1 MIAIDVKNKDAV
13 AVAIKVIQYG
23 GVIIYPTDTIYGF
36 GTDAAN
42 DEAID
47 KLNNI
52 KGRSGPIS
60 VLAPDQETALSWSNI
75 SNDEHEL
82 IVSKLKRQTTVIYPV
97 KKGIVSHKIMGEDGS
112 LGVRI
117 PNNAFCYELS
127 KLSQNPITS
136 TSVNRHG
143 SPPINEPGN
152 ILEEIGAE
160 IDLFVDGGSLVGNK
174 GSSIYKLAHG
184 IMEKIRD

>member
-1 MIAIDVKNKDAV
+1 MIVIDVQNKDAV
-13 AVAIKVIQYG
+13 AVAFKVIQEG

-36 GTDAAN
+36 GADATN
-42 DEAID
+42 DKAID

-60 VLAPDQETALSWSNI
+60 VLAPDQETALIWSNI

-82 IVSKLKRQTTVIYPV
+82 IASKLKGQTTVIYPV
-97 KKGIVSHKIMGEDGS
+97 KKGIVSQKIMGEDGS

-117 PNNAFCYELS
+117 PNNAFCYELA

-136 TSVNRHG
+136 SSVNRHG
-143 SPPINEPGN
+143 SPPINEPEN
-152 ILEEIGAE
+152 ILKEIGAE
-160 IDLFVDGGSLVGNK
+160 IDLFVDGGSLAGNK

-184 IMEKIRD
+184 KMENVRG

>member
-1 MIAIDVKNKDAV
+1 
-13 AVAIKVIQYG
+13 
-23 GVIIYPTDTIYGF
+23 
-36 GTDAAN
+36 
-42 DEAID
+42 
-47 KLNNI
+47 
-52 KGRSGPIS
+52 
-60 VLAPDQETALSWSNI
+60 
-75 SNDEHEL
+75 
-82 IVSKLKRQTTVIYPV
+82 
-97 KKGIVSHKIMGEDGS
+97 MGEDES

-160 IDLFVDGGSLVGNK
+160 IDLFVEGGSLVGNK

-184 IMEKIRD
+184 KMEKIRD